1 MQSVV
6 EFFALHPVVHLA
18 VRSAVDC
25 CSDYFAAEVVLL
37 LPIYFA
43 EGLAVVDSA
52 VEQIAVAES

>member
-18 VRSAVDC
+18 VRSAVVD
-25 CSDYFAAEVVLL
+25 SAVEVVLL